1 MSIFSGEQQKG
12 AMKLHRINKRKQAI
26 ARNKASQA
34 YYYEFCGHV
43 HGMDSKYNC
52 VFERLN
58 LQNEV

>member
-12 AMKLHRINKRKQAI
+12 AINKRKQAI

-43 HGMDSKYNC
+43 HVSTI
-52 VFERLN
+52 VFSRG
-58 LQNEV
+58 